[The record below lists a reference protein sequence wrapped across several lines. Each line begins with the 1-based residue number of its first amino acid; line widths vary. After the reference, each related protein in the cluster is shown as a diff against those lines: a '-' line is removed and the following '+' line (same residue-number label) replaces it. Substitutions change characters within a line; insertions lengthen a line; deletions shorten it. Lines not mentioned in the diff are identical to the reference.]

1 MKKVLVTG
9 SAGFIGFHLSKTLLS
24 KGFCVLGID
33 NINDY
38 YDVNLKK
45 ARLKLLQEN
54 KNFLFSQVDIS
65 DDKAIKKFGK
75 KNKFDILVNLA
86 AQAGVQFSIEN
97 PHAYIDSNIR
107 GFLNILELS
116 KAQKIEHLIYAS
128 SSSVYGMNETIPF
141 SEDHSVD
148 HPISLYAASKK
159 SNELMAHSYAYLFN
173 LPSTGLRFF
182 TVYGPWGRPDMALFK
197 FTEAAVA
204 NQAIKINN
212 FGNHARDFTYINDI
226 VNGIIAVIE
235 KPFSS
240 STSLSNSALTPS
252 LSSAPWRI
260 LNIGR
265 GEKVALMDF
274 IKCIEQYFGKEIK
287 KDFLPLQAGDVPE
300 TYCDTSKLV
309 NNFGYEPITSIEE
322 GVNYFLD
329 WYVDFYNI
337 DINQK

>member
-1 MKKVLVTG
+1 MTKVLITG
-9 SAGFIGFHLSKTLLS
+9 AAGFIGFHLSKAVLN
-24 KGFCVLGID
+24 KGIEVIGVD
-33 NINDY
+33 NLNSY

-45 ARLKLLQEN
+45 ARLESLQKI
-54 KNFLFSQVDIS
+54 KNFKFKQLDIS
-65 DDKAIKKFGK
+65 DDKAIKQLGEENNFK
-75 KNKFDILVNLA
+75 IIINLA
-86 AQAGVQFSIEN
+86 AQAGVQYSIEN
-97 PHAYIDSNIR
+97 PHEYIDSNIR

-204 NQAIKINN
+204 NKAIKINN
-212 FGNHARDFTYINDI
+212 FGNHSRDFTYIDDI
-226 VNGIIAVIE
+226 VNGIIAVID
-235 KPFSS
+235 KPFENSS
-240 STSLSNSALTPS
+240 SLSNSDLSPS
-252 LSSAPWRI
+252 SSSAPWRI

-274 IKCIEQYFGKEIK
+274 IECIEKYFGKEIK

-309 NNFGYEPITSIEE
+309 NNFGYQPITSVDT

-337 DINQK
+337 HIDKK

>member
-1 MKKVLVTG
+1 MTKVLITG
-9 SAGFIGFHLSKTLLS
+9 AAGFIGFHLSKAVLN
-24 KGFCVLGID
+24 KGIEVIGVD
-33 NINDY
+33 NLNSY

-45 ARLKLLQEN
+45 ARLESLQKI
-54 KNFLFSQVDIS
+54 KNFKFKQLDIS
-65 DDKAIKKFGK
+65 DDKAIKQLGEENNFK
-75 KNKFDILVNLA
+75 IIINLA
-86 AQAGVQFSIEN
+86 AQAGVQYSIEN
-97 PHAYIDSNIR
+97 PHEYIDSNIR

-204 NQAIKINN
+204 NKAIKINN
-212 FGNHARDFTYINDI
+212 FGNHSRDFTYIDDI
-226 VNGIIAVIE
+226 VNGIIAVID
-235 KPFSS
+235 KPFENSS
-240 STSLSNSALTPS
+240 SLSNSDLSPS
-252 LSSAPWRI
+252 SSSAPWRI

-274 IKCIEQYFGKEIK
+274 IECIEKYFGKEIK

-309 NNFGYEPITSIEE
+309 NNFGYQPITSVDK

-337 DINQK
+337 HIDKK